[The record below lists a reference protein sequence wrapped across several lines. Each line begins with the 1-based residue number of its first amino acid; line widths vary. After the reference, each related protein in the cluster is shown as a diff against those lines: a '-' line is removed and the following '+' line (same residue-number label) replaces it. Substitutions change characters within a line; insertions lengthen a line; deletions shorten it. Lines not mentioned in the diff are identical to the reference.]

1 MDLVG
6 CVCQNT
12 DSETDVKGSKMQ
24 IDRPVFGTRWSVVA
38 GGFLLALIGG
48 LSYSWGVFVQ
58 PLESSFGWSKTTSM
72 LPLSV
77 FMVVFA
83 LMMIPSG
90 RLQEKYG
97 TRNLITAGAFLF
109 LIAYSLSALLNHIP
123 HPQWLIF
130 SYGILGGAACGITYS
145 CVAPAIRRWFPDY
158 PGLAVSLG
166 VMGFGLASFVFAPLK
181 AHYIIPAMGLNG
193 TFVFIATL
201 SFVVTLI
208 ASRLVV
214 FPTDQWYMHI
224 FGSMHLPDS
233 TGMVRANLRPG
244 QMIRKPLFWLIWT
257 SFLLSIYGSL
267 LIIGILP
274 SYGQEIIKLSGGK
287 AALAVSL
294 FALSNGLSRPVS
306 GFISDKVGV
315 LNVLGV
321 VFLLQGLVFL
331 FFPFYVL
338 SFRMLLA
345 GALVLGTGIGA
356 SLALYPVLTSECF
369 GVEHMGINY
378 GLVFSA
384 YGLGAIAIQGG
395 TMLRDITGS
404 YTPAL
409 LIAGVLSLISTL
421 LVFYIRIKFKLG

>member
-1 MDLVG
+1 
-6 CVCQNT
+6 
-12 DSETDVKGSKMQ
+12 MQ

-77 FMVVFA
+77 FMVFFA
-83 LMMIPSG
+83 VMMIPSG

-109 LIAYSLSALLNHIP
+109 FTAYSLSALLHHIP

-130 SYGILGGAACGITYS
+130 SYGILGGSACGITYS
-145 CVAPAIRRWFPDY
+145 CVAPSIRRWFPDY

-166 VMGFGLASFVFAPLK
+166 VMGFGLASFAFAPLK
-181 AHYIIPAMGLNG
+181 ARYIIPAMGLDG
-193 TFVFIATL
+193 TFVVIATL

-224 FGSMHLPDS
+224 YGSMHLPDS
-233 TGMVRANLRPG
+233 TGMVRSNLKPG
-244 QMIRKPLFWLIWT
+244 QMIRKPLFWLIWL
-257 SFLLSIYGSL
+257 SFLLSVYGSL
-267 LIIGILP
+267 LIVGILS
-274 SYGQEIIKLSGGK
+274 SYGQEVVKLSGGK

-306 GFISDKVGV
+306 GFISDRAGV

-321 VFLLQGLVFL
+321 VFFIQGLVFL
-331 FFPFYVL
+331 LFPFYML
-338 SFRMLLA
+338 SFHTLLA
-345 GALVLGTGIGA
+345 GALILGMGIGA

-384 YGLGAIAIQGG
+384 YGLGAMAIQGG
-395 TMLRDITGS
+395 ALLKDITGS

-409 LIAGVLSLISTL
+409 LIAGVLSLVSAV
-421 LVFYIRIKFKLG
+421 LVIFIRIRFKLG